1 MDKKQKEIY
10 QDTDKLRQ
18 LLKQLNGK
26 KFQLDCGYH
35 VTFGHFLG
43 NDITIY
49 NGNRFRVICSQG
61 GYLKG
66 GCHAKTNQRIHK
78 RSHHE

>member
-1 MDKKQKEIY
+1 MTNEQKEIY
-10 QDTDKLRQ
+10 QDTGKLKQ

-26 KFQLDCGYH
+26 KLQLYSGHH

-49 NGNRFRVICSQG
+49 NGNRFKIICSLC
-61 GYLKG
+61 GY
-66 GCHAKTNQRIHK
+66 
-78 RSHHE
+78 